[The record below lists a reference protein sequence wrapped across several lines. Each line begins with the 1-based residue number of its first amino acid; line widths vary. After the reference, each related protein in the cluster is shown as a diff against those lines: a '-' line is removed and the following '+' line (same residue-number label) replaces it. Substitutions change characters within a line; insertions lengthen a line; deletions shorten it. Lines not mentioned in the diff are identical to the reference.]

1 MYCKDNN
8 IQKRWTFDF
17 INNISDFHYSDGNM
31 RLWTLKQIL
40 YHTSL
45 SIFALSTWTTGIG
58 GRLKQRKENFK
69 IVHKINRWNMTFE
82 MFVQLSSN
90 LVEMLTTIITF
101 CITLNTWIILDKL
114 ILKSTYSVWI
124 QSEARWPAPPHLV
137 HSTLF
142 VIFFC
147 SGHSQWRCSTDP
159 QLRHL
164 KKKRRP
170 TSYSTN
176 T

>member
-1 MYCKDNN
+1 M
-8 IQKRWTFDF
+8 
-17 INNISDFHYSDGNM
+17 
-31 RLWTLKQIL
+31 
-40 YHTSL
+40 
-45 SIFALSTWTTGIG
+45 
-58 GRLKQRKENFK
+58 
-69 IVHKINRWNMTFE
+69 
-82 MFVQLSSN
+82 
-90 LVEMLTTIITF
+90 
-101 CITLNTWIILDKL
+101 
-114 ILKSTYSVWI
+114 

-164 KKKRRP
+164 KKKRRH

-176 T
+176 TWKRWRSKTVHHCKKHKKNKINNLTSESHRLAMYHSTQQVPSVAFAWDHSDLQGLQYLVLKFLVSVKSCAQIIRINLFLPLKYGQIFKLKRKDIPFPSAN